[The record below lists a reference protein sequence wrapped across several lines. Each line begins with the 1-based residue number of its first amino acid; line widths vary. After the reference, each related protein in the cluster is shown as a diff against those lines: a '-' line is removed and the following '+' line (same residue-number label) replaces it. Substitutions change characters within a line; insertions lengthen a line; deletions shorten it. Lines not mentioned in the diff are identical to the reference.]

1 MSALYS
7 LETLRMN
14 RFLFE
19 LDPAHQSFDP
29 FAHPFSQEI
38 WASKYQA
45 KSGMQP
51 SDVTIRDT
59 FYRVVKAVYSLDE
72 EVKMEEA
79 FDAMI
84 AGLWMPGGRIIAGAG
99 TAKRVTLMNCYVN
112 KEIGD
117 SLDDIMEG
125 VKIAALTQ
133 QQGGGIGTDF
143 STLRPTGAT
152 LRRTGARAS
161 GPLPFM
167 DMWHSM
173 CSTIMSAGDRRGAM
187 MGTLVDTHPDL
198 LNFITAKQQSGRLT
212 NFNVSVLVSDAFMEA
227 VKEDED
233 WMLYFPVPPYNA
245 RSQTLVDLDF
255 EEDGIP
261 QYVYSVHRAR
271 DLWEK
276 ITRNTYDW
284 SEPGVI
290 FIDRVNDL
298 NNLQYCEY
306 IQCTNPCGE
315 QPLPPNGTCNLGAIN
330 LSRLVKKPYTDKAE
344 FNLDLLAKLTKVG
357 IRFLDNV
364 IDATNYPLKEQQAEE
379 FDKRRTGLGVSGL
392 GDALAQLGL
401 RYGSPAA
408 LETVDRIFYTI
419 CQAAYTTSAEL
430 AEEKGAF
437 PLYNPMLLD
446 KGFAANKLDFAVL
459 EKVKAHGLRNGVL
472 LTVAPTGTTSILYG
486 DISSGIE
493 PIFALRT
500 KRNVRQPD
508 DSFKQFETE
517 SFSLRFYK
525 HVTGKD
531 SVPTNMVTVDDLTVE
546 DHITTQAAVQK
557 WIDASVSKTVNCP
570 KDITYERFV
579 RVYDLAYSLGT
590 KGCTTYRPSDVR
602 GAILVS
608 ADVQEAAGKGLNGP
622 LRARPDELAGRTR
635 KIRWPSLSSALY
647 LTVNYDEDGVPYE
660 AFFNCKD
667 SRFHDWHV
675 ATSLMITSLLRKGG
689 DVAFIADELK
699 SVTSLH
705 DTAFIQGPGDK
716 HPVHYGSL
724 ISLVG
729 SHLSELLLP
738 LHHEHLETN
747 HQVQVRTVT
756 RERCPQCGG
765 QTLVYKEGCKVCEN
779 CAYSDCG

>member
-1 MSALYS
+1 
-7 LETLRMN
+7 MN

-19 LDPAHQSFDP
+19 LDPQHQSFDP
-29 FAHPFSQEI
+29 FEHSFSQEI
-38 WASKYQA
+38 WASKYQL
-45 KSGMQP
+45 KTGITSRP
-51 SDVTIRDT
+51 DTHIRDT
-59 FYRVVKAVYSLDE
+59 FYRVANAIYATDDNKYL
-72 EVKMEEA
+72 EEA

-84 AGLWMPGGRIIAGAG
+84 CGLWMPGGRIIAGAG
-99 TAKRVTLMNCYVN
+99 TGKRVTLMNCYVN
-112 KEIGD
+112 KAIGD

-143 STLRPTGAT
+143 STLRPTGAV

-167 DMWHSM
+167 DMWHAM

-198 LNFITAKQQSGRLT
+198 LNFITAKQQPNRLT

-233 WMLYFPVPPYNA
+233 WMLYFDVPPFYS
-245 RSQTLVDLDF
+245 RTQSLVDLDF
-255 EEDGIP
+255 EEAGIP
-261 QYVYSVHRAR
+261 QYVYSVHKAR
-271 DLWEK
+271 ELWET
-276 ITRNTYDW
+276 ITKNTYDW

-290 FIDRVNDL
+290 FIDRVNEL
-298 NNLQYCEY
+298 NNLQYCER

-330 LSRLVKKPYTDKAE
+330 LARLVCDPYAPKAN
-344 FNLDLLAKLTKVG
+344 FNYTLLAKIAKVG

-364 IDATNYPLKEQQAEE
+364 IDVTNYPLDAQRKEEL
-379 FDKRRTGLGVSGL
+379 DKRRTGLGVSGL
-392 GDALAQLGL
+392 ADALAQLGL

-408 LETVDRIFYTI
+408 LETTDKIFYTI
-419 CQAAYTTSAEL
+419 CQAAYTASAEL
-430 AEEKGAF
+430 AEERGAF
-437 PLYNPMLLD
+437 PLYKPELLE

-459 EKVKAHGLRNGVL
+459 EKVKTYGLRNGVL

-500 KRNVRQPD
+500 KRNVRQAD
-508 DSFKQFETE
+508 NTFKAFDTE
-517 SFSLRFYK
+517 AFSLRFLK
-525 HVTGKD
+525 HVDPGAD
-531 SVPTNMVTVDDLTVE
+531 VPAAMVTVDDLAVE

-570 KDITYERFV
+570 KDITYEQFT
-579 RVYDLAYSLGT
+579 RVYDLAYSLGA
-590 KGCTTYRPSDVR
+590 KGCTTYRPSSVR
-602 GAILVS
+602 GSILVD
-608 ADVQEAAGKGLNGP
+608 ADAQRDTTTPPKM
-622 LRARPDELAGRTR
+622 RTRPDELVGRTR
-635 KIRWPSLSSALY
+635 KIRWPTLTSSLY
-647 LTVNYDEDGVPYE
+647 LTVNYDDRGFPYE

-699 SVTSLH
+699 AVSSLH
-705 DTAFIQGPGDK
+705 DTAFIQGPGDT
-716 HPVHYGSL
+716 HPRNYGSL

-729 SHLSELLLP
+729 AHLSELLVP
-738 LHHEHLETN
+738 TMTIFSETA
-747 HQVQVRTVT
+747 QPVQVIKVSK
-756 RERCPQCGG
+756 EKCPQCGG
-765 QTLVYKEGCKVCEN
+765 LTLIHKEGCKVCEN